1 MVILLITTKTPEIEF
16 VDLGLESGTLWM
28 KYNIGAEN
36 ESDFGLYFQWGDTVG
51 YSDASHSTWSTCP
64 GNGGAS
70 DYDETAFAT
79 WKATNLTNGVLNSDV
94 DAAYVHTN
102 GAAKMPTQ
110 EQLQELIDST
120 TNEWT
125 AINGVNG
132 YKFTN
137 KNDSSKYIFVPA
149 AGYADSGS
157 IGGVGENGNA
167 WSGSLGT
174 SSELYAYYLLVD
186 SDYLFVFLDSRYY
199 GISVRGVAVE

>member
-1 MVILLITTKTPEIEF
+1 
-16 VDLGLESGTLWM
+16 M

-64 GNGGAS
+64 GNGGES

-149 AGYADSGS
+149 AGYAGSGS
-157 IGGVGENGNA
+157 IYGVGEGGYA
-167 WSGSLGT
+167 WSSSLYASDESG
-174 SSELYAYYLLVD
+174 AYYLYFGSAGLVVSGD
-186 SDYLFVFLDSRYY
+186 GRCY